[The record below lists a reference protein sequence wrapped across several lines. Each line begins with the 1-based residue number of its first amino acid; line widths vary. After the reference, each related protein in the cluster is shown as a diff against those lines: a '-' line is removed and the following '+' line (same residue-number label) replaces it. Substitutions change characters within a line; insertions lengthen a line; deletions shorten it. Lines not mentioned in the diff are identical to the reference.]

1 MTIDNNT
8 DKHAQQDTALHDLG
22 CPFCALVC
30 DDVSLPVRNGTL
42 LTDKLDCPKAQA
54 GFQLALS
61 HINGTPLI
69 NGEASDWD
77 SALNQA
83 LHLLD
88 GARLPLFH
96 GLIGDLLD
104 CRAAWSMAARFGGVV
119 DHQEV
124 NTIARNLA
132 VYQDSGWIV
141 TSLGEVRNRAD
152 LLIWVG
158 EPIDDELP
166 RLRSKLLEPAE
177 RLHTDKPI
185 DILELGPDPLT
196 VIDHTRVLLGQR
208 PLTEPTSAASML
220 MQRLGDADYPVFAIG
235 HLRGPKA
242 ELVLRATSDLVRDIN
257 EQRRAALLPLS
268 TGLGDIGAQL
278 SGAWHNGF
286 GIRTSL
292 ARGYPIQ
299 DLQHFNGQSLL
310 DDGQADLLVWISTLS
325 AAAPPTCEQPQIVF
339 GHPAMH
345 LGDRPPAV
353 FLPVAVPGVHRP
365 GFIHRG
371 DGLRLVPL
379 RGLQSNA
386 LPNTTQLVERLITQS
401 SKSVEAC

>member
-1 MTIDNNT
+1 MVINSNT
-8 DKHAQQDTALHDLG
+8 NKHVQQGTVPSDLG

-30 DDVSLPVRNGTL
+30 DDVSLPVRNGTVW
-42 LTDKLDCPKAQA
+42 TDALDCPKAQA

-69 NGEASDWD
+69 DGKVSDWD
-77 SALNQA
+77 STLNHA
-83 LHLLD
+83 RHLLD

-104 CRAAWSMAARFGGVV
+104 ARAVWSMAAHFNGVV
-119 DHQEV
+119 DHQDG
-124 NTIARNLA
+124 NTVARNLA

-166 RLRSKLLEPAE
+166 RLRSRLLEPVE

-185 DILELGPDPLT
+185 DILELGPDPLAI
-196 VIDHTRVLLGQR
+196 IDQTRTLLGKR
-208 PLTEPTSAASML
+208 PLTEPLAATSTL
-220 MQRLGDADYPVFAIG
+220 TQRLGDADYPVFAIG
-235 HLRGPKA
+235 RLQGPRA
-242 ELVLRATSDLVRDIN
+242 ELALRATSDLVRDIN
-257 EQRRAALLPLS
+257 EQRRAALLLLS
-268 TGLGDIGAQL
+268 TGLGDASAQL

-292 ARGYPIQ
+292 ARGYPVQ
-299 DLQHFNGQSLL
+299 DLHHFAGQALL
-310 DDGQADLLVWISTLS
+310 DDGQTDLLVWISSLS
-325 AAAPPTCEQPQIVF
+325 PTGPPSCEQPQIVF
-339 GHPAMH
+339 GHPAMQFAEQA
-345 LGDRPPAV
+345 PAV
-353 FLPVAVPGVHRP
+353 FLPVAVPGIHRP
-365 GFIHRG
+365 GFMHRG

-379 RGLQSNA
+379 HGLHDNE
-386 LPNTTQLVERLITQS
+386 LPSTAQLVERLIAES
-401 SKSVEAC
+401 SRGAEAC